1 MRTPRAVPVLVAL
14 ALVSCSRPA
23 ASPGGSA
30 TPGPAE
36 LARPLPSP
44 VPDVVARVNGRSVRI
59 HQILAL
65 AKAELDRMSVA
76 ERDGRKPEALRL
88 ALEKYVDRE
97 LLLQEALARGVE
109 ADSREVEWAFD
120 QMRRERRDEE
130 AWTEFLAGQGLDE
143 RALRGELRAQLTV
156 EALLDAERRAGR
168 DPDALLA
175 RLRSSARI
183 ERLL

>member
-14 ALVSCSRPA
+14 ALASCSRPA
-23 ASPGGSA
+23 AGPGGPA

-44 VPDVVARVNGRSVRI
+44 VPDVVARVNGRPVRV

-76 ERDGRKPEALRL
+76 ERDARKPEALRR

-109 ADSREVEWAFD
+109 ADSRAVEWAFD
-120 QMRRERRDEE
+120 QMRRERRDEQ
-130 AWTEFLAGQGLDE
+130 AWAEFLAGQGLDE

-156 EALLDAERRAGR
+156 EALLDGERRAGR
-168 DPDALLA
+168 DPEALLA
-175 RLRSSARI
+175 RLRGSARI

>member
-1 MRTPRAVPVLVAL
+1 MRMPRAVPVLVAL
-14 ALVSCSRPA
+14 ALASCSRPA
-23 ASPGGSA
+23 GGPGGSA

-76 ERDGRKPEALRL
+76 ERDGRKPEALRR

-120 QMRRERRDEE
+120 QMRRERRDERE
-130 AWTEFLAGQGLDE
+130 WKEFLAGQGLDE
-143 RALRGELRAQLTV
+143 RALRSELRAQMTV
-156 EALLDAERRAGR
+156 EALLAGERRAGR